1 MIIAA
6 AACVVT
12 TVLVFISRITASGTS
27 LVLAIAAAVLN
38 LICSFLNFTLGSS
51 ATGGKKSRRQVK
63 GGFRLGIISIIL
75 FVIGMLI
82 AAANGIIIV
91 HLVILTV
98 CGLIIPCFYLI
109 ACQIKR

>member
-6 AACVVT
+6 AVSAVT
-12 TVLVFISRITASGTS
+12 AVLVFISRISASGAS
-27 LVLAIAAAVLN
+27 LALAAASAVLI
-38 LICSFLNFTLGSS
+38 LLCSFLNFTLGSS

-63 GGFRLGIISIIL
+63 GGFRIGVISIIL
-75 FVIGMLI
+75 FVIGMLL

-91 HLVILTV
+91 HMIILTV